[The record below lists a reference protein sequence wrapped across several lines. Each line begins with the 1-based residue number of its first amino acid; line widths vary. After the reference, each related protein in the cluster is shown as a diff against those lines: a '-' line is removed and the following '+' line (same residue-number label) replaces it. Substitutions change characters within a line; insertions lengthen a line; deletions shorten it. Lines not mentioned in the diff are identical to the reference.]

1 MAHTSRSSLLCL
13 ALSVYCLLVLPRM
26 LSHGMFLDGV
36 AHASIARNLAENYG
50 SFWRPYYTATVYPIF
65 YEQPPLGFWLQSWAY
80 RLCGEAAYV
89 EALWGCFVG
98 ALILVGLAGIWR
110 RLSPQGAAV
119 SGTWFPMVLFVIMP
133 MTSWAF
139 SNNMLENTMSL
150 FIVIAVYFCMV
161 SLQNPKVLS
170 SLSYGILSGVS
181 IFCAVLVKGP
191 VALFPLAVPLI
202 SMISEGKKLLRGVVT
217 TFILVTTLVLAFGL
231 MFSMSTASAHFFKR
245 YWHQQVLASVTGERE
260 TSGSHFTLLKVVSRE
275 NLVPL
280 LAAGMLTAAMYRLRQ
295 STISTIHYRLF
306 WYYLG
311 IALAGSLPILISAKQ
326 KRWYAFPSLSFYS
339 LAIAVV
345 FNDVALALE
354 RFIGENKKRCKY
366 ITLFSSM
373 LLCIAVFLM
382 FLEKNALRRDKDF
395 HRDFSEQSP
404 IIAERSI
411 ISVYPQDLATNWSL
425 VANIQ
430 RKFKASL
437 SETIGHDY
445 LLTTTEYLNSEHIP
459 SKYKRI
465 PSFYAKKYILFRLE
479 D

>member
-1 MAHTSRSSLLCL
+1 MAHTSRSALLFL

-36 AHASIARNLAENYG
+36 AHASIARNLAESYG

-80 RLCGEAAYV
+80 RLCGEAAYI
-89 EALWGCFVG
+89 EALWGFFVG
-98 ALILVGLAGIWR
+98 VLILVGLGGIWR
-110 RLSPQGAAV
+110 RLRPQGTAV
-119 SGTWFPMVLFVIMP
+119 AGTWFPIVLFVIMP

-150 FIVIAVYFCMV
+150 FIVIAVYFCIV
-161 SLQNPKVLS
+161 SLQHPNVFS
-170 SLSYGILSGVS
+170 SLLYGILFGVG
-181 IFCAVLVKGP
+181 IFCAFLVKGP
-191 VALFPLAVPLI
+191 VALFPMAVPLMF
-202 SMISEGKKLLRGVVT
+202 MISEDKKLLRVVMT
-217 TFILVTTLVLAFGL
+217 TFILVTTLALAFGL
-231 MFSMSTASAHFFKR
+231 MFSLSTASAHFFKH

-260 TSGSHFTLLKVVSRE
+260 TAGSHFIILKVVSRE

-295 STISTIHYRLF
+295 STITTIHYRFFL
-306 WYYLG
+306 YYLG

-326 KRWYAFPSLSFYS
+326 KRWYAFPSLPFYS
-339 LAIAVV
+339 LAIAMV
-345 FNDVALALE
+345 FNDVAFALE
-354 RFIGENKKRCKY
+354 RFIGEDKRRPKY

-373 LLCIAVFLM
+373 ILCIAVFLM
-382 FLEKNALRRDKDF
+382 FLEKDTLRRDKDF
-395 HRDFSEQSP
+395 HHDFSEPSL

-411 ISVYPQDLATNWSL
+411 ISVFPHSLATNWSL
-425 VANIQ
+425 MANIQ

-445 LLTTTEYLNSEHIP
+445 LLTTLEYAHSEHIP
-459 SKYKRI
+459 SKYKRV
-465 PSFYAKKYILFRLE
+465 PPFYTKKYALFRL
-479 D
+479 DD